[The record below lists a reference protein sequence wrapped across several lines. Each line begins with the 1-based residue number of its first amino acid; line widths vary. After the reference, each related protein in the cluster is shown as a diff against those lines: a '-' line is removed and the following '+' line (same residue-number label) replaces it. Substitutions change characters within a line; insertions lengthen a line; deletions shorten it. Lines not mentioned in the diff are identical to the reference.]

1 MGTGYVRCQIEG
13 RIQEETGQE
22 ELQKNRD
29 IDEEAWLLDD
39 SHTSGYVKAKR
50 MRRN

>member
-1 MGTGYVRCQIEG
+1 MDTGYVRCQVEG

-22 ELQKNRD
+22 ELWKNRD
-29 IDEEAWLLDD
+29 TDEEA
-39 SHTSGYVKAKR
+39 HTSGYVKARR